1 MTEVSSLQLLARRI
15 LADTPVADRSAAL
28 GLLRR
33 ATRITRWESGEN
45 ICDLDDPANDWFC
58 VLSGVAHEY
67 VVRPDG
73 RRHIVDLL
81 LPGDFFGF
89 TTQDRRRF
97 AVQALLDGTL
107 VARFSRARA
116 EAIADADRAIARVL
130 REHMFET
137 IERLRE
143 QLLVV
148 GRTSAVEKVGSFL
161 LRMSERLPYARLA
174 NGDDGIALPITRY
187 DIADQL
193 GLSAETVSRAIS
205 TLKSDG
211 SIALGGPR
219 MVSIVDRRGLEERR
233 EHA

>member
-1 MTEVSSLQLLARRI
+1 MTEVSSLQLLARRV
-15 LADTPVADRSAAL
+15 LPDTPIEDRTAAL
-28 GLLRR
+28 GLLRGV
-33 ATRITRWESGEN
+33 TRVTRWESGQN
-45 ICDLDDPANDWFC
+45 ICKLDDPADTWFC
-58 VLSGVAHEY
+58 VLSGAAHEY
-67 VVRPDG
+67 VVRADG

-89 TTQDRRRF
+89 TTQHRRRF
-97 AVQALLDGTL
+97 SVQAVLDDTV
-107 VARFSRARA
+107 VARYPRERA
-116 EAIADADRAIARVL
+116 EAIADADGTIARVL
-130 REHMFET
+130 REQMFET
-137 IERLRE
+137 IDRLRE

-161 LRMSERLPYARLA
+161 LRMSERLPFARLA

-205 TLKSDG
+205 ELKSDG
-211 SIALGGPR
+211 AIALGGPR

>member
-15 LADTPVADRSAAL
+15 LPGTPVADRTAAL
-28 GLLRR
+28 GLLHRV
-33 ATRITRWESGEN
+33 TRITHWESGEN
-45 ICDLDDPANDWFC
+45 ICDLDDPADDWFC
-58 VLSGVAHEY
+58 VLSGAAHEY
-67 VVRPDG
+67 VVRSDG
-73 RRHIVDLL
+73 RRHIVELL

-97 AVQALLDGTL
+97 AVQAVLDDTV
-107 VARFSRARA
+107 VARYPRERA
-116 EAIADADRAIARVL
+116 EAIADADSTISRIL
-130 REHMFET
+130 REQMFET

-205 TLKSDG
+205 ELKSDG
-211 SIALGGPR
+211 AIALGGPR

>member
-1 MTEVSSLQLLARRI
+1 MTEVSSLQPVARRI
-15 LADTPVADRSAAL
+15 LPDTPVADRAAAL
-28 GLLRR
+28 ELLQ
-33 ATRITRWESGEN
+33 AVTRTTYWDSGEN
-45 ICDLDDPANDWFC
+45 ICGWDDPAGDWFC
-58 VLSGVAHEY
+58 VLRGAAHEY

-89 TTQDRRRF
+89 TTRDRRQF
-97 AVQALLDGTL
+97 AVQAVLDGTV
-107 VARFSRARA
+107 VARYPRERA
-116 EAIADADRAIARVL
+116 EAIADADRTIARVL
-130 REHMFET
+130 REQMFET
-137 IERLRE
+137 IERQRE

-174 NGDDGIALPITRY
+174 NGDDGIALPVTRY

-205 TLKSDG
+205 ELKSDG

-219 MVSIVDRRGLEERR
+219 QVSIVDRRGLGEGR